1 MVPTS
6 LAAAA
11 GSSYTPTR
19 TPSRPGGVTHS
30 ATGSAA
36 GSQEFGDASPT
47 DGLPQAAVNHATP
60 SRVSKGDS
68 GSVGCATADEVDGG
82 TTGSSVAQ
90 PASTNAVPRASS
102 APATWWPRRVTDMP
116 FFLPHTASAPRA
128 EGQPHSC
135 GAAIHSALRAR
146 LTRTSPPPP
155 QSPDDPQ
162 PVSLDCRSDVG
173 NLRAQNFRRAA
184 GATGISAGP
193 KESHRCTARYSDQ
206 PPGEPP
212 CTPTRFRSPPP
223 LTAQR
228 SSCRTTPHPGSA
240 ATPC

>member
-19 TPSRPGGVTHS
+19 TPSRPGGVMHS
-30 ATGSAA
+30 ATGSAP

-90 PASTNAVPRASS
+90 PPSTSAVPRASS
-102 APATWWPRRVTDMP
+102 ALATWCPRRVTDMP
-116 FFLPHTASAPRA
+116 FFLPHTASGPCA

-146 LTRTSPPPP
+146 LTRTSAP
-155 QSPDDPQ
+155 
-162 PVSLDCRSDVG
+162 SLRSQAERV
-173 NLRAQNFRRAA
+173 NVAQRRAA
-184 GATGISAGP
+184 RDPKLSRAATGISAGP

-223 LTAQR
+223 PTVPR
-228 SSCRTTPHPGSA
+228 SSCRTTPHPGSG